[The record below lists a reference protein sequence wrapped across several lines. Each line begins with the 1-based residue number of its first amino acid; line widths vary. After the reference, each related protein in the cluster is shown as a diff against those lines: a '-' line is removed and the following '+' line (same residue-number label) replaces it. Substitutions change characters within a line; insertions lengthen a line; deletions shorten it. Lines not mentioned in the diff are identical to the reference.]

1 MLISLRLTNFISVKV
16 LKKYIFHF
24 NLLVILIA
32 CYIHWKK
39 CKLLIRLI
47 KLERAMFWLYIQLFL
62 LVSVYHAPIQGI
74 LKIQIIKIKTR
85 T

>member
-1 MLISLRLTNFISVKV
+1 MEIVDSF
-16 LKKYIFHF
+16 
-24 NLLVILIA
+24 
-32 CYIHWKK
+32 
-39 CKLLIRLI
+39 
-47 KLERAMFWLYIQLFL
+47 KLERAMFWLYIQIFY